1 MTRIV
6 KNALYMVAQ
15 DRVFVYNHSRMAY
28 LRFFSVFTDAL
39 VAFAVGGGYAALFLI
54 TALEGIP
61 LLGVLIPGHVAII
74 AAGFIAATG
83 VFNIWIVMPVAIVG
97 AVIGDFLSFSVGRR
111 YGMSLIQRFRSVFF
125 IRQSHIDKASRLVE
139 SHTGKALVIG
149 RFNPITRGIMPFM
162 VGAGGVAPRSFWPF
176 NILGAFLWV
185 VSSVLLG
192 YALGL
197 GYHAAA
203 GMFGKMIVVA
213 VIASLLIIWGYR
225 FVNAR
230 FHIFK
235 HYELFALGLNV
246 LSLYVL
252 ARMIQD
258 AFSSRSFMAGF
269 DLWANG
275 RSALLAAS
283 PNGQAWA
290 AAASAISSAG
300 GLASVTAL
308 SVVAGIF
315 LVFRRKWRSAAILL
329 LSVGSTAL
337 SVGWMK
343 SFFMIV
349 RPANSLVPALVADP
363 SFPSAH
369 AAFAAAF
376 LTAIAY
382 LFAPRIRSWVG
393 RELFMTACVLAAI
406 TVGLS
411 RIVLNAH
418 WATDVIAGWA
428 LGVFCATG
436 SILLVKYVGEL
447 LMGKRDSLS

>member
-1 MTRIV
+1 M
-6 KNALYMVAQ
+6 
-15 DRVFVYNHSRMAY
+15 SY
-28 LRFFSVFTDAL
+28 LRFFSAFSDTL
-39 VAFAVGGGYAALFLI
+39 VAFAVGGGYVTLFLI

-61 LLGVLIPGHVAII
+61 LLGVLIPGHVVII

-83 VFNIWIVMPVAIVG
+83 IFNIWVVMAVAIVG
-97 AVIGDFLSFSVGRR
+97 AVIGDFLSFSIGRR
-111 YGMSLIQRFRSVFF
+111 YGMPLIQRFRSVFF

-139 SHTGKALVIG
+139 SHTGKALIIG
-149 RFNPITRGIMPFM
+149 RFNPVTRGIMPFL
-162 VGAGGVAPRSFWPF
+162 VGAGGVTPRSFWPF
-176 NILGAFLWV
+176 NIIGAFLWV
-185 VSSVLLG
+185 VCSVFLG
-192 YALGL
+192 YILGL

-213 VIASLLIIWGYR
+213 VIASVLIIWGYR

-230 FHIFK
+230 FHIFRR
-235 HYELFALGLNV
+235 YELFALGLNV
-246 LSLYVL
+246 LSLCAL
-252 ARMIQD
+252 ARIIQD

-283 PNGQAWA
+283 PNGPFWA
-290 AAASAISSAG
+290 AVASSVSSIG
-300 GLASVTAL
+300 GLVTVTVL
-308 SVVAGIF
+308 TVAVGIF
-315 LVFRRKWRSAAILL
+315 LAFRRKWRSAAVLL
-329 LSVGSTAL
+329 LSVGSAAL

-349 RPANSLVPALVADP
+349 RPANSLIPALAADP

-376 LTAIAY
+376 AIAVVY
-382 LFAPRIRSWVG
+382 LAAPHIRSWVA
-393 RELFMTACVLAAI
+393 RESFMTLCVLGAI
-406 TVGLS
+406 AVGLS

-418 WATDVIAGWA
+418 WASDVIAGWA

-436 SILLVKYVGEL
+436 SILLVRYIGEL
-447 LMGKRDSLS
+447 VMGKRT

>member
-1 MTRIV
+1 MP
-6 KNALYMVAQ
+6 
-15 DRVFVYNHSRMAY
+15 Y
-28 LRFFSVFTDAL
+28 LRFFSVLSDAL
-39 VAFAVGGGYAALFLI
+39 VAFAVGGGYVTLFLI

-83 VFNIWIVMPVAIVG
+83 VFNIWIVIPVAIIG
-97 AVIGDFLSFSVGRR
+97 AIIGDFLSFTIGRR
-111 YGMSLIQRFRSVFF
+111 YGMPLIQRFRSIFF

-139 SHTGKALVIG
+139 THTGKALVFG
-149 RFNPITRGIMPFM
+149 RFNPVTRGIMPFM
-162 VGAGGVAPRSFWPF
+162 VGAGGVDSRSFWPF
-176 NILGAFLWV
+176 NILGAILWV
-185 VSSVLLG
+185 VSSVVLG
-192 YALGL
+192 YILGL

-203 GMFGKMIVVA
+203 GMFGKMIVVV

-225 FVNAR
+225 FVNTR
-230 FHIFK
+230 FHIFRR
-235 HYELFALGLNV
+235 YELFALGLNV

-283 PNGQAWA
+283 PNGQAWT

-300 GLASVTAL
+300 GLATVTVLA
-308 SVVAGIF
+308 VAGGIF
-315 LVFRRKWRSAAILL
+315 LAFREKWRSAAILL
-329 LSVGSTAL
+329 LSVGSVAL

-343 SFFMIV
+343 SFFKIV
-349 RPANSLVPALVADP
+349 RPANSLITALAADP

-376 LTAIAY
+376 LTAVAY

-393 RELFMTACVLAAI
+393 RELFMTVCVLAAI
-406 TVGLS
+406 AVGLS

-436 SILLVKYVGEL
+436 SILLVRYLGEL
-447 LMGKRDSLS
+447 LMGKREEIHGNLVS